1 MYLVF
6 RTADSKPVDVNTLE
20 RCCSGTWNVHVAS
33 RGPGKAARAFS
44 FSLGD
49 EDKAQGLRHA
59 RFLHS
64 APHPGP
70 DTVGEDGREVES
82 LTSKLV
88 ARGLILPTNLS

>member
-1 MYLVF
+1 M
-6 RTADSKPVDVNTLE
+6 
-20 RCCSGTWNVHVAS
+20 
-33 RGPGKAARAFS
+33 
-44 FSLGD
+44 GD
-49 EDKAQGLRHA
+49 KDEAQGLRHA

-88 ARGLILPTNLS
+88 ARGLILPTNLSKRINFHMHIALLMLTRVPSVCSANSAWRKIG